1 MSDDRAAPVPPA
13 TIDPPGRKDRLTHRG
28 RLADPHV
35 RATAI
40 TVGALVGWQ
49 FVGAPLLSFLPAPS
63 QIVQVL
69 IERAGALW
77 SATLSTGSVAI
88 LGFVIGCALAIILA
102 LISLVHP
109 AIEHGILRLGLA
121 LYAVPLI
128 VVAPIFVLWLG
139 VGSTRPRVALSA
151 LAVFFGVLV
160 NAIRGLRAVDRHRAE
175 FLHVISAG
183 PLQTLRYL
191 RVPSALP
198 YLVNGFKV
206 AAPAAVFGAV
216 VGEWVGANQG
226 LGVVLLYSLY
236 QYQVDLLWTAMILT
250 TVVAMA
256 GYGVFGLAE
265 RVLMPWHESVKTSR
279 LES

>member
-1 MSDDRAAPVPPA
+1 MTDEKRAV
-13 TIDPPGRKDRLTHRG
+13 
-28 RLADPHV
+28 V
-35 RATAI
+35 RAGVITALI
-40 TVGALVGWQ
+40 LLGWQ
-49 FVGAPLLSFLPAPS
+49 FLAAPLFDFLPAPS
-63 QIVQVL
+63 EIGQVL
-69 IERAGALW
+69 TDRAEALW
-77 SATLSTGSVAI
+77 TATLSTGSVAVG
-88 LGFVIGCALAIILA
+88 GFVLGCTLAIVLA
-102 LISLVHP
+102 LMSLAHP
-109 AIEHGILRLGLA
+109 AVEHAILRLGLA

-139 VGSTRPRVALSA
+139 VGSTRPRIALSA

-160 NAIRGLRAVDRHRAE
+160 NAIRGLRAVDRNRAE
-175 FLHVISAG
+175 FLRVVSAS

-226 LGVVLLYSLY
+226 LGVVLLYSLF
-236 QYQVDLLWTAMILT
+236 QYQVAQLWAAMLLT
-250 TVVAMA
+250 TVVALA

-265 RVLMPWHESVKTSR
+265 RVLMPWHESVKTAR

>member
-1 MSDDRAAPVPPA
+1 MADDPAGPTAAAV
-13 TIDPPGRKDRLTHRG
+13 DERVG
-28 RLADPHV
+28 RLGGPRLSGGLGGPVV
-35 RATAI
+35 RAVAI
-40 TVGALVGWQ
+40 TVGALLGWQ
-49 FVGAPLLSFLPAPS
+49 FLGAPLFDFLPALS
-63 QIVQVL
+63 EIAQVL
-69 IERAGALW
+69 VDRGASLW
-77 SATLSTGSVAI
+77 SATVSTGSVAA
-88 LGFVIGCALAIILA
+88 LGFLVGCALAIVLA
-102 LISLVHP
+102 LMSLVHP
-109 AIEHGILRLGLA
+109 VVENAVLRLGLA

-139 VGSTRPRVALSA
+139 VGSARPRVALSA

-160 NAIRGLRAVDRHRAE
+160 NAIRGLRAVERNRVE
-175 FLHVISAG
+175 FLRVMSAS

-198 YLVNGFKV
+198 YLVNGLKV

-250 TVVAMA
+250 TLVALG
-256 GYGVFGLAE
+256 GYAFFGLAE
-265 RVLMPWHESVKTSR
+265 KVLIPWHESVKTSR